1 MNKIKEE
8 IIAML
13 IEHSRI
19 IYSVISDM
27 GVYYS
32 TWAKDY
38 EANKDS
44 LEKKKGKMQLREED
58 ADSIKI
64 QLIQNY
70 SEAGAQ
76 GLGDYV
82 GLILRMDNV
91 INYPL
96 EFVDMIDKIIL
107 EGETAEEINK
117 RYEKLI
123 NKIINMADVLKSTI
137 KSLRDQKTQIVF
149 ENTTSIHEIENEI
162 DTIYRQFLE
171 FLYSSEDLEV
181 RKLLRIRDSI
191 VLLERLADRIHDL
204 ADNIRILLYQYYL
217 KYSK

>member
-1 MNKIKEE
+1 MNKTKDE
-8 IIAML
+8 IISML

-32 TWAKDY
+32 TWATDY
-38 EANKDS
+38 ESNKDA
-44 LEKKKGKMQLREED
+44 LDKKKSKMQLREED
-58 ADSIKI
+58 ADDIKI

-70 SEAGAQ
+70 AEAGAQ
-76 GLGDYV
+76 GLGNYV
-82 GLILRMDNV
+82 ALSLQMDNV

-96 EFVDMIDKIIL
+96 EFVDMLPKIKLDSGKDKEII
-107 EGETAEEINK
+107 K

-123 NKIINMADVLKSTI
+123 NKTINMADVLKSTI
-137 KSLRDQKTQIVF
+137 KSLRDNPDIVF
-149 ENTTSIHEIENEI
+149 KNTTAIHEIENEV

-171 FLYSSEDLEV
+171 YLYSNDQLDM

-191 VLLERLADRIHDL
+191 VLLEQLCDRIHNI
-204 ADNIRILLYQYYL
+204 ADQIRILLYQ
-217 KYSK
+217 

>member
-8 IIAML
+8 IVSML

-27 GVYYS
+27 GVYY
-32 TWAKDY
+32 TAWAEDY
-38 EANKDS
+38 ESNKDT
-44 LEKKKGKMQLREED
+44 LEKKKNKMQLREED
-58 ADSIKI
+58 GDSIKI

-76 GLGDYV
+76 GLGDHV
-82 GLILRMDNV
+82 ALILKMDNV
-91 INYPL
+91 INYGL
-96 EFVDMIDKIIL
+96 EFVDMLPKIKL
-107 EGETAEEINK
+107 DEKNDDEIKK

-137 KSLRDQKTQIVF
+137 KSLRDKPEIVF
-149 ENTTSIHEIENEI
+149 KNTTTIHEIENEV
-162 DTIYRQFLE
+162 DAIYRQFLE
-171 FLYSSEDLEV
+171 YLYSNEDLNV

-191 VLLERLADRIHDL
+191 VLIEQCADRIHDI
-204 ADNIRILLYQYYL
+204 ADLIRVLLYQY
-217 KYSK
+217 

>member
-1 MNKIKEE
+1 MNKIKDE
-8 IIAML
+8 IISML

-27 GVYYS
+27 AVYYS

-38 EANKDS
+38 ESNKETLD
-44 LEKKKGKMQLREED
+44 KKKSKMQMREED
-58 ADSIKI
+58 GDAIKI

-82 GLILRMDNV
+82 ALILKMDNV

-96 EFVDMIDKIIL
+96 EFVDMLPKITL
-107 EGETAEEINK
+107 DGNKDEEIIK

-123 NKIINMADVLKSTI
+123 NKTIEMADVLKSTI
-137 KSLRDQKTQIVF
+137 KSLRDKPDIVF
-149 ENTTSIHEIENEI
+149 KNTTAIHELENEI
-162 DTIYRQFLE
+162 DSIYRQFLE
-171 FLYSSEDLEV
+171 FLYSSENLNI

-191 VLLERLADRIHDL
+191 VLIEQCADRIHDI
-204 ADNIRILLYQYYL
+204 ADQIRILLYQ
-217 KYSK
+217 

>member
-8 IIAML
+8 IISML

-38 EANKDS
+38 ESNKDP
-44 LEKKKGKMQLREED
+44 LEKKKSKMQLWEED
-58 ADSIKI
+58 ADGIKI

-70 SEAGAQ
+70 AEAGTQ
-76 GLGDYV
+76 GLGDYIA
-82 GLILRMDNV
+82 LILKMDNV

-96 EFVDMIDKIIL
+96 EFVDMLPKIQL
-107 EGETAEEINK
+107 ESGKDEEIK
-117 RYEKLI
+117 KQYEKLI
-123 NKIINMADVLKSTI
+123 NKIISMANTLKSTI
-137 KSLRDQKTQIVF
+137 KSLRDNETEIVF
-149 ENTTSIHEIENEI
+149 KKTTSIHELENEI

-171 FLYSSEDLEV
+171 FLYSNEDLEV

-191 VLLERLADRIHDL
+191 VLLEQLADRMHDL
-204 ADNIRILLYQYYL
+204 ADNIRILLYQ
-217 KYSK
+217 

>member
-8 IIAML
+8 IISML

-32 TWAKDY
+32 AWAEDY
-38 EANKDS
+38 ESNKDS
-44 LEKKKGKMQLREED
+44 LEKKKSKMQLREED
-58 ADSIKI
+58 GDSIKI
-64 QLIQNY
+64 QIIQNY
-70 SEAGAQ
+70 AEAGAQ

-82 GLILRMDNV
+82 ALILKMDNV

-96 EFVDMIDKIIL
+96 EFVDMLPMIKLDGDKDD
-107 EGETAEEINK
+107 EMKK

-137 KSLRDQKTQIVF
+137 KSLRDKPELVF
-149 ENTTSIHEIENEI
+149 KNTTSIHEIENEV
-162 DTIYRQFLE
+162 DAIYRQFLE
-171 FLYSSEDLEV
+171 SLYSNEELDM

-191 VLLERLADRIHDL
+191 VLLEHCADSIHDI
-204 ADNIRILLYQYYL
+204 ADLIRVLLYQY
-217 KYSK
+217 

>member
-8 IIAML
+8 LISML

-27 GVYYS
+27 AVYYS
-32 TWAKDY
+32 TWAKGY
-38 EANKDS
+38 ESNKET
-44 LEKKKGKMQLREED
+44 LEKKKSKMQLLEED
-58 ADSIKI
+58 GDAIKI

-70 SEAGAQ
+70 SEAGPQ

-82 GLILRMDNV
+82 ALILRMDNV

-96 EFVDMIDKIIL
+96 EFVDMLPKIKL
-107 EGETAEEINK
+107 DGNKEKEINK
-117 RYEKLI
+117 RFEKLI
-123 NKIINMADVLKSTI
+123 DKTINMAEILKSAM
-137 KSLRDQKTQIVF
+137 KSLRDNPEVVF
-149 ENTTSIHEIENEI
+149 NNTTTIHELENEI

-171 FLYSSEDLEV
+171 YLYSNEALEI

-191 VLLERLADRIHDL
+191 VLLEQMADRIHDI
-204 ADNIRILLYQYYL
+204 ADRIRVLLYQ
-217 KYSK
+217 